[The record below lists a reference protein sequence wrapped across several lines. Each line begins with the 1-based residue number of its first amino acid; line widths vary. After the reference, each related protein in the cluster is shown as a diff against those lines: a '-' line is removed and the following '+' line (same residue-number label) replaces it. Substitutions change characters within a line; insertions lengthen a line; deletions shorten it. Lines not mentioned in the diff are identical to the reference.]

1 MIRIS
6 SQQIFTGGTNRL
18 QDLNV
23 NLNQTQEQVSTGK
36 RVNRPS
42 DDPVAAARILKLD
55 QEVGRI
61 ETYQRNVGLAENRL
75 QLEESSLSSMIDI
88 IQRVRELTVQAGNG
102 SLTANDRQS
111 ISAELKQR
119 LQELASQANTQDSAG
134 SYIFSG
140 FQGETPAFAKNINGD
155 WVYQGDEGQRKLEI
169 DDGVN
174 VPISDHG
181 KDLFVNVP
189 AGGPTF
195 FTEVGRNV
203 ESGARISSGVVLDP
217 ERVTARSPDDLKVEV
232 LEDDDG
238 DLRYRVV
245 DKESGDLVS
254 PPPQD
259 PPLELDDS
267 DLFDDT
273 TLPYISGESIRVEG
287 MQFEIT
293 GAEDGDEFFV
303 NTSEKQSVFRSIEK
317 LIYGLDNLPKQ
328 PEAATVETFQPSA
341 AGDSLTVNDV
351 TLSFDAG
358 DGPAEFAA
366 AINNSDDE
374 RLDGI
379 EARVEGGDVK
389 LISSGKEISINAEAW
404 NGNLGITGARF
415 DDIDSSTFG
424 LPVGDPGRLDSANFI
439 STQATYDRLIGD
451 SLANL
456 DNAQESILRTQT
468 EIGGRMNQLESTGEF
483 LENSSLYAKDLR
495 SQLQDVD
502 YAEAISNLSFQSFVL
517 QAAQQS
523 FAQTSQ
529 LSLFDR
535 L

>member
-6 SQQIFTGGTNRL
+6 SQQIFSGGINRL

-23 NLNQTQEQVSTGK
+23 NLNQTQEQISTGK

-75 QLEESSLSSMIDI
+75 QLEESTLSSMIDI
-88 IQRVRELTVQAGNG
+88 VHRVRELTVQAGNG

-119 LQELASQANTQDSAG
+119 LQQLAAQANTQDSAG

-140 FQGETPAFAKNINGD
+140 FQGESPAFAQNINGD
-155 WVYQGDEGQRKLEI
+155 WVYLGDEGQRFLEI

-174 VPISDHG
+174 VAISDHG

-195 FTEVGRNV
+195 FTEVAPGV
-203 ESGARISSGVVLDP
+203 TSGARISTGVVLDP
-217 ERVTARSPDDLKVEV
+217 DAVAAASPTDYLITIEQDATQPS
-232 LEDDDG
+232 G
-238 DLRYRVV
+238 LRYDIRDRNDPTGPVLNTGEYV
-245 DKESGDLVS
+245 SGAS
-254 PPPQD
+254 
-259 PPLELDDS
+259 
-267 DLFDDT
+267 
-273 TLPYISGESIRVEG
+273 ISYAG
-287 MQFEIT
+287 MQFEIS
-293 GAEDGDEFFV
+293 GAADGDEFRV
-303 NTSEKQSVFRSIEK
+303 NTSEKQSIFRTIEK
-317 LIYGLDNLPKQ
+317 LIYGLDSLSKE
-328 PEAATVETFQPSA
+328 PEAGTITAFAPN
-341 AGDSLTVNDV
+341 AGDVLQINGASFTLDGTENLADLAALINQSTDDSL
-351 TLSFDAG
+351 A
-358 DGPAEFAA
+358 
-366 AINNSDDE
+366 
-374 RLDGI
+374 GI
-379 EARVEGGDVK
+379 EARVENGELK
-389 LISSGKEISINAEAW
+389 LISSEKVVRIDASGVTGTLQTS
-404 NGNLGITGARF
+404 GARF
-415 DDIDSSTFG
+415 GDIDT
-424 LPVGDPGRLDSANFI
+424 PAVTQANFI
-439 STQATYDRLIGD
+439 STQATFDQLIGD

-468 EIGGRMNQLESTGEF
+468 ELGGRLNQLESTGKF

-502 YAEAISNLSFQSFVL
+502 YAEAISTLSFQSFVL

-523 FAQTSQ
+523 FAMTSQ